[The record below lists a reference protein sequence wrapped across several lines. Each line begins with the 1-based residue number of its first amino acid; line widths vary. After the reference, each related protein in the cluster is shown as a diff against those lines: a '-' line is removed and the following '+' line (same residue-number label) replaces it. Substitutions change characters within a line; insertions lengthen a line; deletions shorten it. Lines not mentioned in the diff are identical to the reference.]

1 VSENLAQG
9 AIPKNLLM
17 LIDAKPF
24 DLTSRPSYSQMQISP
39 NASEAISFIPVLR
52 KTVDTAKLDV
62 SITCCDATGWDK
74 QSSYTNALVAA
85 GMERDLGVITA
96 HMYSSDATY
105 PLNTSLPTWLS
116 EAGVET
122 NVGGFVPT
130 WYNTGALNEGL
141 SWASKIAKGF
151 VDAGLNAYLYWE
163 GFEIAQQQSASHLL
177 DTTGTN
183 NTVVLQSG
191 IFHAFSMWSRFVR
204 PGAHRVETSGGS
216 NLANV
221 ITAAF
226 QNQDKSVVV
235 IFTNTGSADQP
246 TDLVVPDHKAGGSAK
261 AWLTD
266 NTHKVERTSVGRVRG
281 GSIQVTIPA
290 HSVVTVKFP

>member
-1 VSENLAQG
+1 
-9 AIPKNLLM
+9 
-17 LIDAKPF
+17 
-24 DLTSRPSYSQMQISP
+24 MQISP
-39 NASEAISFIPVLR
+39 NASEAISFIPILR
-52 KTVDTAKLDV
+52 KTFDTAKLDV

-74 QSSYTNALVAA
+74 QSSYTDALVAA

-105 PLNTSLPTWLS
+105 PLNTSLHTWLS

-122 NVGGFVPT
+122 SVGRFVPT
-130 WYNTGALNEGL
+130 WYSTGSFNEGL

-151 VDAGLNAYLYWE
+151 VDANLNAYLYWE

-183 NTVVLQSG
+183 NTEVLQSG

-204 PGAHRVETSGGS
+204 PGAHRVEASA

-226 QNQDKSVVV
+226 QNEDKSVVV
-235 IFTNTGSADQP
+235 IFTNTGASDLT
-246 TDLVVPDHKAGGSAK
+246 TDLAVPRHKTGSSAK

-266 NTHKVERTSVGRVRG
+266 NTHQVEQTNVGRERG